1 MRRGFGGGDARGG
14 GLHFRRHK
22 SRRPRRKDNKRQRAA
37 YTYKHSEA
45 VALVLLLARAG
56 RLFPF
61 CLFAQVRNALPR
73 PLGGI
78 KESERFSAPLCV
90 LFQLGS

>member
-1 MRRGFGGGDARGG
+1 VEATRAAAGFIFGGINHAVPAERITKGSA
-14 GLHFRRHK
+14 
-22 SRRPRRKDNKRQRAA
+22 PRIH
-37 YTYKHSEA
+37 KHSEA